1 MSLDLSIKSAR
12 PVRHRGTGVYIRKNG
27 ATREL
32 ETLEEV
38 KAYFPEADLSAIHV
52 YEYEDNELFHMNL
65 THNLTEMASH
75 VPIAGT
81 DGVMTLPRDFER
93 DKPDFKPKLLSAYN
107 LLWHPETNPL
117 LANDTIHRV
126 DDDGYEWDMEVTR
139 IDAELVRQVMAVQHY
154 IANNREEL
162 ERYNPDNGW
171 GNYDHLMKATTNLLI
186 ALLDIP
192 ASEYKEYYIYTST

>member
-1 MSLDLSIKSAR
+1 MSLDLYVKSAR

-38 KAYFPEADLSAIHV
+38 KAYFPEADLSDIQV
-52 YEYEDNELFHMNL
+52 YEYEGDELFHMNL

-75 VPIAGT
+75 VPIVGT

-93 DKPDFKPKLLSAYN
+93 DKPDFQPEPLSAYN

-154 IANNREEL
+154 IVNNREEL

-171 GNYDHLMKATTNLLI
+171 GNYDQMLKATTNLLI

-192 ASEYKEYYIYTST
+192 ASEYKDYYIYTWT